1 MTMFRYLGLRYLEL
15 RYLGILLLL
24 SIMPLSLAEASTK
37 DNNDTSNKTNNVV
50 LPKWLIVEL
59 VEKRCSSPEPSPKV
73 SPDLEYDCSDKYEDA
88 DGEEQSMGY
97 SLRLLPLIKED
108 FNRDG
113 VEDIALEVE
122 SMGPLGG
129 SVYSNSTIY
138 YLLLNKNKSIINEH
152 EILLYAP
159 FSEHIVEYEVKGKQI
174 YYSAVPNYRSHPEAY
189 EDGELLESSLEFTV
203 NWERGNP
210 VSSYYQDN
218 CRLSRTKDKSLLD
231 LSLGGTSQKDIDMH
245 EYTQVI
251 TESIQANRLS
261 IEATLSG
268 CDLSSVSYNIKPQQ
282 GKSLP
287 VFSEVLKTLIPL
299 AHHTKQLKTLQ
310 TLEKRSSLKFAERIL
325 LYSGWQ
331 AIVHVDREDKTP
343 HILIVIE
350 QTE

>member
-1 MTMFRYLGLRYLEL
+1 MLRYVGLRYL
-15 RYLGILLLL
+15 GVLLLV

-37 DNNDTSNKTNNVV
+37 AASNKTNKVM
-50 LPKWLIVEL
+50 LPKTIIVDL
-59 VEKRCSSPEPSPKV
+59 LKKHCSSPVLNPKV
-73 SPDLEYDCSDKYEDA
+73 SPALEYRCSDKYEDA
-88 DGEEQSMGY
+88 DGEEESMNY

-113 VEDIALEVE
+113 IEDIALEVE

-138 YLLLNKNKSIINEH
+138 YLLLNKNKNIITEH

-159 FSEHIVEYEVKGKQI
+159 FSEHIVDYEVKGKQI

-189 EDGELLESSLEFTV
+189 EDGELLEPALEFTL
-203 NWERGNP
+203 NWEKSGP
-210 VSSYYQDN
+210 VSSVYRDN
-218 CRLSRTKDKSLLD
+218 CRLSRIKDKSLLD
-231 LSLGGTSQKDIDMH
+231 LSLGGTSQKDIDIH
-245 EYTQVI
+245 DYTQVL
-251 TESIQANRLS
+251 TESIQTKGLN
-261 IEATLSG
+261 IQATLSG
-268 CDLSSVSYNIKPQQ
+268 CDLSSVSYYVKPQK

-287 VFSEVLKTLIPL
+287 VFSEVIKTLIPL

-310 TLEKRSSLKFAERIL
+310 TLEKRSSLKFAKRIP

-331 AIVHVDREDKTP
+331 SIVHVDRKDEAP

>member
-1 MTMFRYLGLRYLEL
+1 MLRYVGLRYL
-15 RYLGILLLL
+15 GVLLLL

-37 DNNDTSNKTNNVV
+37 AASNKTNKVV
-50 LPKWLIVEL
+50 LPKNLIVDL
-59 VEKRCSSPEPSPKV
+59 LKKHCSSPMLNPKASPA
-73 SPDLEYDCSDKYEDA
+73 LEYRCSDTYEDA
-88 DGEEQSMGY
+88 DGEEESMNY
-97 SLRLLPLIKED
+97 SLRLLPLIKDD

-113 VEDIALEVE
+113 IEDIALEVE

-129 SVYSNSTIY
+129 SATTNSTIY
-138 YLLLNKNKSIINEH
+138 YLLLNKNKSIISEH

-174 YYSAVPNYRSHPEAY
+174 YYSAVPNFRSHPEAY
-189 EDGELLESSLEFTV
+189 EDGKLIEPVLEFTI
-203 NWERGNP
+203 NWDKGSP
-210 VSSYYQDN
+210 ISSVYRDN
-218 CRLSRTKDKSLLD
+218 CRLSRIKDKSLLD
-231 LSLGGTSQKDIDMH
+231 LSLGGTSHEDIDMH
-245 EYTQVI
+245 DYTQVI
-251 TESIQANRLS
+251 TESIQANGLI

-268 CDLSSVSYNIKPQQ
+268 CDLSRVSYDIQPQK

-310 TLEKRSSLKFAERIL
+310 TLEKRSSLKFAEIIP

-331 AIVHVDREDKTP
+331 AIVRVDREEKVPNIRIIID
-343 HILIVIE
+343 

>member
-1 MTMFRYLGLRYLEL
+1 MFRYLGLRYLGL
-15 RYLGILLLL
+15 RYLGVLLLL
-24 SIMPLSLAEASTK
+24 LIMPLSLAEASTK
-37 DNNDTSNKTNNVV
+37 DNNDTSNKTNKVV

-59 VEKRCSSPEPSPKV
+59 VEKRCSSPEPNPKV

-189 EDGELLESSLEFTV
+189 EDGELLEPSLEFTV
-203 NWERGNP
+203 NWEKGSP

-218 CRLSRTKDKSLLD
+218 CRLSRIKDKSLLD
-231 LSLGGTSQKDIDMH
+231 LSLGGTSHKDIDMH

-251 TESIQANRLS
+251 TESIQANGLS
-261 IEATLSG
+261 IEATLSE
-268 CDLSSVSYNIKPQQ
+268 CDLSSVSYNINPQQ

-310 TLEKRSSLKFAERIL
+310 SLEKRSSLKFAEIIP

-331 AIVHVDREDKTP
+331 AIVRVNRKDKIP
-343 HILIVIE
+343 NMYIIIE

>member
-1 MTMFRYLGLRYLEL
+1 MLRYVGLSYLGV
-15 RYLGILLLL
+15 LLLL

-37 DNNDTSNKTNNVV
+37 VTSNTTNNVI
-50 LPKWLIVEL
+50 LPKNLIVDL
-59 VEKRCSSPEPSPKV
+59 LKKHCSSPKPNPKASPA
-73 SPDLEYDCSDKYEDA
+73 LEYRCSDTYEDA
-88 DGEEQSMGY
+88 DGEEESMNY
-97 SLRLLPLIKED
+97 SLRLLPLIKDD

-113 VEDIALEVE
+113 IEDIALEVE

-129 SVYSNSTIY
+129 SATTNSTIY
-138 YLLLNKNKSIINEH
+138 YLLLNKNKSIISEH

-159 FSEHIVEYEVKGKQI
+159 FSEHIVEYEVKGKKI

-189 EDGELLESSLEFTV
+189 EDGELLEPSLEFTV
-203 NWERGNP
+203 NWEKGNP

-218 CRLSRTKDKSLLD
+218 CRLSRIKDKSLLD
-231 LSLGGTSQKDIDMH
+231 SIFGGTSHKDIDMH

-251 TESIQANRLS
+251 TESIQENGLS

-268 CDLSSVSYNIKPQQ
+268 CDLSSVSYNINPQQ

-287 VFSEVLKTLIPL
+287 VFSEVLETLIPV

-310 TLEKRSSLKFAERIL
+310 TLEKRSSLKFAEIIP

-331 AIVHVDREDKTP
+331 AIVHVDREEKVPNIRIIID
-343 HILIVIE
+343 